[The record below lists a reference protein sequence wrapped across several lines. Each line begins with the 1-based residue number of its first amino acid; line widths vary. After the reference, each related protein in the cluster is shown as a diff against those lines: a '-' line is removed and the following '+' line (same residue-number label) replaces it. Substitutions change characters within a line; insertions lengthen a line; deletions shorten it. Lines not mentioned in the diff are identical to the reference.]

1 MKEIILTAD
10 YTVGIPLEIGKRQVV
25 QWGGRELEITSQET
39 DTQIQI
45 QLNFPC
51 KQLNLW
57 ISGHSTRSRGGMMK
71 L

>member
-51 KQLNLW
+51 KQ
-57 ISGHSTRSRGGMMK
+57 
-71 L
+71 